1 MGVIFWG
8 DRKLFSRNERGV
20 RLALKHPVLVDR
32 PVIGRGAYS
41 VILAG
46 EKSVFKLTIDK
57 ATYGLA
63 ERQSQWR
70 CSGLPVIL
78 GLHGQVGSTDGG
90 SSLLLIEME
99 HLQRLGTGT
108 AAARSRCLTLSRE
121 LRRYLMQGD
130 VPATR
135 LRKAHT
141 LQPDDGIGQALLLL
155 AEIVESQAPD
165 TELDLHR
172 SNFMWR
178 EHSGEAVITDP
189 VMDLQTR
196 DCVRGAF
203 LRKRGLSRRR
213 RYFSRE
219 EHKRGPN
226 GITRPTDDSA
236 QNGILARRLAT
247 LYRHTDFE
255 PE

>member
-8 DRKLFSRNERGV
+8 DRKLFTRNERGV
-20 RLALKHPVLVDR
+20 RMALKHPLLIGK

-46 EKSVFKLTIDK
+46 EESVFKLTIDK
-57 ATYGLA
+57 ANYGLA
-63 ERQSQWR
+63 EHQARWL

-78 GLHGQVGSTDGG
+78 GLHGQVGLTDGG
-90 SSLLLIEME
+90 NPLFLIEME
-99 HLQRLGTGT
+99 LLQRLGTGT

-121 LRRYLMQGD
+121 LRRYLMEGD
-130 VPATR
+130 IPATR

-155 AEIVESQAPD
+155 AEIVECQAPD

-196 DCVRGAF
+196 DRVRGAF
-203 LRKRGLSRRR
+203 LRKLGLSP
-213 RYFSRE
+213 E
-219 EHKRGPN
+219 E
-226 GITRPTDDSA
+226 
-236 QNGILARRLAT
+236 T
-247 LYRHTDFE
+247 LFF
-255 PE
+255 